1 MRQCCALTVPFGSK
15 TQPRLAALAQI
26 VAVLSILL
34 AAAAAGAA
42 EVYVAAGG
50 DDSHA
55 GTRDRPL
62 KTIQRALDGVRPGDT
77 VIIRAGTYRESV
89 RLTASG
95 TETAPIR
102 IMAMP
107 GEEVVLSGADPL
119 DLKWEKVNGAIY
131 RARTDKRFHQLFLDG
146 RMMVEARWPDQR
158 FPDQV
163 WEKAV
168 WAEAGEG
175 SRYGLMVDA
184 ALAETGIDFTGCVA
198 TLNVGSFRTYRRLV
212 RNHAA
217 GRDRFEY
224 RQEMGVHV
232 PPKRRWAGFDRYWL
246 LGPLAALDAPG
257 EWHLDRD
264 TGVVHLWTPA
274 GTSPAEARVTV
285 KQRDYAVEVEKADYV
300 VLAGFH
306 FLAATFR
313 LQQCNHCIVRDC
325 HLRYP
330 AWPAGLAPP
339 AETLIFGTRNVM
351 RGSSSVFGDGSAV
364 TVRGERNTV
373 ENCLFHDFD
382 FTALG
387 RGHAVGMAGSARS
400 TARHCTVYHFGS
412 SEGIC
417 AAGKGPSEVAYNYVH
432 HGGLCQS
439 DGGLMQCSGIRQA
452 GTSIHH
458 NWVHD
463 HNAFNWGGNGIRGDD
478 LTRDLLI
485 HHNVVWNCS
494 QKGIIVKGDRNR
506 VYNNTCFDNPTIDLL
521 LWSSPTPRKSFRPR
535 QWDHLL
541 EQQNAHS
548 EAFNNYA
555 PVLTGQMPHEIRRAK
570 QLEPPAGTLSH
581 NYQPPQTMLLDPKQ
595 LTMRDDRRLL
605 ADPARYDFRPKK
617 GSPLIDA
624 GRQIPGI
631 TDGFSGRAPDIGAYE
646 YGAERWVPG
655 YRNALW
661 VLPDAAGN
669 RGRVRALLTM
679 PTLAPVTVTVSGGAP
694 GIAVSPVRLTL
705 QRHSGISR
713 GGSPD
718 PPRVKGRLRSR
729 AAGTETRRARSGPV
743 VLTFTPADWARPQ
756 ALTVTGGDAPAV
768 RFAIADLGLD
778 ATVKLGDLDPLEGV
792 RLPFRTI
799 P

>member
-1 MRQCCALTVPFGSK
+1 MSNCFHKHV
-15 TQPRLAALAQI
+15 AA
-26 VAVLSILL
+26 VSVFLL
-34 AAAAAGAA
+34 VTAPAAAA
-42 EVYVAAGG
+42 EYYVAPDGN
-50 DDSHA
+50 DSHP

-62 KTIQRALDGVRPGDT
+62 RTIQKAADRLRPGDT
-77 VIIRAGTYRESV
+77 CIVRGGTYRETV
-89 RLTASG
+89 RLKASG

-107 GEEVVLSGADPL
+107 GETVVLSGADPL
-119 DLKWEKVNGAIY
+119 DLTWQKAEGAIY

-146 RMMVEARWPDQR
+146 RMMVEARWPNQR

-163 WEKAV
+163 WEKAT
-168 WAEAGEG
+168 WADAGEG
-175 SRYGLMVDA
+175 SAYGLMVDA
-184 ALAETGIDFTGCVA
+184 ALAATGIDFTGCAA

-224 RQEMGVHV
+224 RKEMGAHV
-232 PPKRRWAGFDRYWL
+232 PSKRRWAGFDHYWL

-257 EWHLDRD
+257 EWHLDRE
-264 TGVVHLWTPA
+264 TGVLHLWPSDGASPA
-274 GTSPAEARVTV
+274 GARVTV
-285 KQRDYAVEVEKADYV
+285 KQRDYAVEAEKADHL

-313 LQQCNHCIVRDC
+313 LEKCNHCIVRNC

-330 AWPAGLAPP
+330 AWPAGLEPP
-339 AETLIFGTRNVM
+339 AETLIFGTRNAV
-351 RGSSSVFGDGSAV
+351 RDSSSVFGDGSAV
-364 TVRGERNTV
+364 TVQGEHNRV

-387 RGHAVGMAGSARS
+387 RGHAVGMAGSACS

-439 DGGLMQCSGIRQA
+439 DGALIQCSGIRQA
-452 GTSIHH
+452 GTAIHH
-458 NWVHD
+458 NWVHG

-478 LTRDLLI
+478 LTRDLLV

-494 QKGIIVKGDRNR
+494 QKAIIVKGDRNR
-506 VYNNTCFDNPTIDLL
+506 VYGNTCVGNPLIDLL
-521 LWSSPTPRKSFRPR
+521 LWSSPTPRKAFRPS

-541 EQQNAHS
+541 KQQNVHS
-548 EAFNNYA
+548 EAFNNVA

-570 QLEPPAGTLSH
+570 AIHPPAGTLSH
-581 NYQPPQTMLLDPKQ
+581 NYQPPQSMLLDPKQ
-595 LTMRDDRRLL
+595 LTTRDDEPLL
-605 ADPARYDFRPKK
+605 VDPARCDFRPKK

-624 GRQIPGI
+624 GRVIPGI
-631 TDGFSGRAPDIGAYE
+631 TDGFKGKAPDIGAYE

-661 VLPDAAGN
+661 LLPGGDAGS
-669 RGRVRALLTM
+669 RTQVRVVLTM
-679 PTLAPVTVTVSGGAP
+679 PALAPVTVTVSGGGP
-694 GIAVSPVRLTL
+694 GIAVSP
-705 QRHSGISR
+705 
-713 GGSPD
+713 
-718 PPRVKGRLRSR
+718 
-729 AAGTETRRARSGPV
+729 AR
-743 VLTFTPADWARPQ
+743 LTFTPEDWMRPQ
-756 ALTVTGGDAPAV
+756 TLTVTGGGEAPTV
-768 RFAIADLGLD
+768 RFAVKDLGLD
-778 ATVKLGDLDPLEGV
+778 ATAEPGRLDPLHGMTFG
-792 RLPFRTI
+792 FRSM

>member
-1 MRQCCALTVPFGSK
+1 MNQA
-15 TQPRLAALAQI
+15 PRCVMSLVFLSAAG
-26 VAVLSILL
+26 VAVCLL
-34 AAAAAGAA
+34 ATAAATVHAA
-42 EVYVAAGG
+42 AVYVAPDGN
-50 DDSHA
+50 DSHA
-55 GTRDRPL
+55 GTRERPFR
-62 KTIQRALDGVRPGDT
+62 TIQKALDGVRAGDT
-77 VIIRAGTYRESV
+77 VIIREGTYRETA
-89 RLTASG
+89 RLKASG

-102 IMAMP
+102 LMAMP

-119 DLKWEKVNGAIY
+119 DLTWEKAKGAIY

-146 RMMVEARWPDQR
+146 RLMVEARWPDQR

-168 WAEAGEG
+168 WADAGKG

-184 ALAETGIDFTGCVA
+184 ALAKTGIDFTGCVA

-224 RQEMGVHV
+224 RKEMGVHV

-264 TGVVHLWTPA
+264 TGVLHLWTPA
-274 GTSPAEARVTV
+274 GTSPADARVTV
-285 KQRDYAVEVEKADYV
+285 KQRDYAIEAEKADYV

-313 LQQCNHCIVRDC
+313 LQECNHCTVRDC

-339 AETLIFGTRNVM
+339 AETLIHGTGNVM
-351 RGSSSVFGDGSAV
+351 RDSSSVFGDGSAV
-364 TVRGERNTV
+364 TVQGEHNTV

-382 FTALG
+382 FTALR
-387 RGHAVGMAGSARS
+387 RGHVVGMAGSARS
-400 TARHCTVYHFGS
+400 TARHCTVYNFGS

-432 HGGLCQS
+432 HGGRCQS
-439 DGGLMQCSGIRQA
+439 DGALIQTSGLRLA
-452 GTSIHH
+452 GTAIHH

-478 LTRDLLI
+478 LTRDLLV
-485 HHNVVWNCS
+485 HHNVVWNCP

-506 VYNNTCFDNPTIDLL
+506 VHNNTCFDNPLIDVLP
-521 LWSSPTPRKSFRPR
+521 WSSPTPRKSFRPS

-555 PVLTGQMPHEIRRAK
+555 PVLTGQMPHEMRRAK
-570 QLEPPAGTLSH
+570 AIHPPAGTLSH
-581 NYQPPQTMLLDPKQ
+581 NYQPPQSMLLDPKQ
-595 LTMRDDRRLL
+595 LTMRDDEPLL

-624 GRQIPGI
+624 GQVIPGI
-631 TDGFSGRAPDIGAYE
+631 TDGFKGKAPDIGAYE

-661 VLPDAAGN
+661 VLPDDAGK
-669 RGRVRALLTM
+669 RGRVRVLLAM

-694 GIAVSPVRLTL
+694 GVTVSP
-705 QRHSGISR
+705 
-713 GGSPD
+713 
-718 PPRVKGRLRSR
+718 PR
-729 AAGTETRRARSGPV
+729 
-743 VLTFTPADWARPQ
+743 LTFTPANWARPQ
-756 ALTVTGGDAPAV
+756 VLTVAGGDAPAV

-778 ATVKLGDLDPLEGV
+778 GTVKLADLDPLRGV
-792 RLPFRTI
+792 KRAFRTI